1 MIPYNKISSRLI
13 RPYNLYTYDTSVK
26 EYFFGLFGQDEKSFD
41 FLHYLIRYCC
51 ENNEGEWP
59 DDITTEI
66 LKSMSEDAGHPILI
80 EETKLFADGFVFKY
94 SKNEYGLT
102 HEFIVSAFTC
112 CTDGNFLPLSTG
124 HIDFSGED
132 KIANFLRDQICIG
145 EPQAVTFLVK
155 LAVDNGKTP
164 GVLMGRE
171 IRLSRVFQIAQ
182 ENDLIFDLCIEWAR
196 SNNLLFVDIERDVVI
211 CNSLMLTAYAA
222 SPKL

>member
-1 MIPYNKISSRLI
+1 MIPYHKISSRLI
-13 RPYNLYTYDTSVK
+13 KPHNLYTYDPSVE
-26 EYFFGLFGQDEKSFD
+26 EYFFGRFGQDEKSFD

-59 DDITTEI
+59 DKITNEI
-66 LKSMSEDAGHPILI
+66 ISEMSKDAGYPILI
-80 EETKLFADGFVFKY
+80 EETKLFADGFVSKDPYNKY
-94 SKNEYGLT
+94 DLT
-102 HEFIVSAFTC
+102 HEFIVSAFMC

-132 KIANFLRDQICIG
+132 KIANFLRDEIFIK

-155 LAVDNGKTP
+155 IVVDNVKTP

-171 IRLSRVFQIAQ
+171 MKLSRVFQIAQ